1 MSNSTRLAALSILMG
16 LTLVVCPA
24 LTLSA
29 DDVLS
34 PATVRAAASKAL
46 ALIRSSAAEYQ
57 RQRQCFSCHHQAL
70 SAMAGRV
77 AWQHGIDTA
86 PQGKL
91 SEAQFTHDYYLGR
104 SEQLIAGQGAPGGP
118 YSAGYA
124 LRTLH
129 DAAWSDR
136 AAADALVQFLRKRQ
150 RDDGAWHIQTHRP
163 PLEDSHF
170 TATALAVQGL
180 MTQPRRDAADV
191 QRVERAQAWL
201 LVTQPQHTE
210 DAAFRLLGLTWSLA
224 ENEDLREAAQ
234 PLKESQRDDGSWSQ
248 TKDLDGD
255 AYATGLALV
264 ALAESG
270 QLKTNDA
277 AYQRGLAY
285 LLKTQHTDGS
295 WLVTSRSKP
304 FQTYFESGFP
314 HSKHQFISIAASA
327 WSSMALALA
336 LPLTADPAVLD
347 RVSVFTARQ
356 HDYHTFRIPAIVR
369 SKLGTLLAFA
379 EGRKEAGNDTGNIDT
394 VLRRSTDGGLT
405 WGPLQ
410 VVADEADNTIGNP
423 SPVVDDKSGTIF
435 LLLTR
440 NLGSDK
446 QTAIELGTS
455 QQPRTVWLTSS
466 TDDGQSWSP
475 LAEISATT
483 RDPHWGWYGTGP
495 GNGIQLSSG
504 RLVVPCHHSL
514 RKSHEQ
520 AAHVIYSDDQGRSWH
535 LGGSTASGGGE
546 SAVAELHD
554 GSLLMS
560 MRPHPKGE
568 GQRLHSLSRDQGLTW
583 SALEKQP
590 ALVDPGCQG
599 SLIRSGDRLVFSNPA
614 HASKREQMTL
624 RVSRDDGRSWIARHL
639 IDTRPAAYSCLVTL
653 PDDVVGCLY
662 ECGHARAYETIAFAR
677 VRIE

>member
-1 MSNSTRLAALSILMG
+1 MSKSSFLAVVWIFACCSSLSLPSE
-16 LTLVVCPA
+16 TV
-24 LTLSA
+24 SA
-29 DDVLS
+29 EVMT
-34 PATVRAAASKAL
+34 PATIRAAASKAL
-46 ALIRSSAAEYQ
+46 ALIRSSADTYQ
-57 RQRQCFSCHHQAL
+57 QQRQCFSCHHQAL
-70 SAMAGRV
+70 SAMAGKI
-77 AWQHGIDTA
+77 AWQHGLDTG

-91 SEAQFTHDYYLGR
+91 SEAQFTHDYYRGR
-104 SEQLIAGQGAPGGP
+104 SEQLLQGQGVPGGP

-136 AAADALVQFLRKRQ
+136 AAADALRQFLRKRQ

-180 MTQPRRDAADV
+180 MTNPQRDAADV
-191 QRVERAQAWL
+191 QRVERAQAWML
-201 LVTQPQHTE
+201 ITPPQHTE
-210 DAAFRLLGLTWSLA
+210 DAAFRLLGLTWSLT

-234 PLKESQRDDGSWSQ
+234 PLLDSQRDDGAWSQ

-270 QLKTNDA
+270 QLKTSDA

-314 HSKHQFISIAASA
+314 HGKHQFISIAASGWA
-327 WSSMALALA
+327 SMALALA
-336 LPLTADPAVLD
+336 LPSTADPAVLD
-347 RVSVFTARQ
+347 RVSVFTSHR
-356 HDYHTFRIPAIVR
+356 DEYHTFRIPAIVQ
-369 SKLGTLLAFA
+369 SANGTLLAFA
-379 EGRKEAGNDTGNIDT
+379 EGRKAAGNDTGNIDT

-410 VVADEADNTIGNP
+410 VVADEGDNTIGNP
-423 SPVVDDKSGTIF
+423 SPVVERDSGRII
-435 LLLTR
+435 LLLTH

-446 QTAIELGTS
+446 QKEIELGAS
-455 QQPRTVWLTSS
+455 QQPRTVWMTTSS
-466 TDDGQSWSP
+466 DDGATWSP
-475 LAEISATT
+475 LAEMSATT
-483 RDPHWGWYGTGP
+483 RDPQWGWYGTGP
-495 GNGIQLSSG
+495 GNGIQLTSG

-514 RKSHEQ
+514 SKSHEQ

-535 LGGSTASGGGE
+535 LGGSTSSGSGE
-546 SAVAELHD
+546 SAIAELPD

-560 MRPHPKGE
+560 MRPHPKRDA
-568 GQRLHSLSRDQGLTW
+568 QRLHSLSRDGGKTW
-583 SALEKQP
+583 SALESQP

-599 SLIRSGDRLVFSNPA
+599 SLIRSGDRLAFSNPA
-614 HASKREQMTL
+614 HPSKREQLTL
-624 RVSRDDGRSWIARHL
+624 RVSRDDGRSWSANPL
-639 IDTRPAAYSCLVTL
+639 IDARPSAYSCLVPL
-653 PDDVVGCLY
+653 EDKIIGCLY
-662 ECGHARAYETIAFAR
+662 ECGNTRAYETIAFAR
-677 VRIE
+677 VRID